1 LEDSSTNTQLQHTYY
16 KFFAEDITTYRSY
29 PLPHGWKQPKEFDMA
44 RNFANYDVPK
54 RMISFEAKNCWI
66 HEVPLPITEDSAAEN
81 EMEDLLEDITG
92 CQEAGATMGFT
103 CSFDDYRNDC
113 ESFNSIEESIEFDP
127 FVAPTDLSQN
137 EIMKEGQEDDVSME
151 SPEAAEENSSERVDM
166 TAGS

>member
-1 LEDSSTNTQLQHTYY
+1 
-16 KFFAEDITTYRSY
+16 
-29 PLPHGWKQPKEFDMA
+29 M
-44 RNFANYDVPK
+44 
-54 RMISFEAKNCWI
+54 
-66 HEVPLPITEDSAAEN
+66 PLPITEDSAAEN